1 MCNESL
7 QNAECTFITTG
18 WIGWIR
24 YIIFAFLHKNQISTY
39 NTNCVIDNWWCK
51 TYARQKIKILY
62 QKATENKENL
72 TFMKGNV
79 LVVLC
84 DLPSSL
90 LQHGLVCASKCRL
103 QRVLHASYLGPAE
116 TGGPT
121 PRRAA
126 EVTIF
131 RTRTTR
137 GHYIMIALLVDCP
150 GQTSS
155 RKLNILKIL

>member
-1 MCNESL
+1 MCRVYIYNYRV
-7 QNAECTFITTG
+7 N
-18 WIGWIR
+18 R
-24 YIIFAFLHKNQISTY
+24 VNYIIVCKYNKISTY

-79 LVVLC
+79 LAVLW

-90 LQHGLVCASKCRL
+90 LQHDLVCASKCRL

-116 TGGPT
+116 TGAQT
-121 PRRAA
+121 HQRAA
-126 EVTIF
+126 EVTLF

-137 GHYIMIALLVDCP
+137 RTLHYDGFM
-150 GQTSS
+150 S
-155 RKLNILKIL
+155 RLPWANKQQEIQYFKKLS